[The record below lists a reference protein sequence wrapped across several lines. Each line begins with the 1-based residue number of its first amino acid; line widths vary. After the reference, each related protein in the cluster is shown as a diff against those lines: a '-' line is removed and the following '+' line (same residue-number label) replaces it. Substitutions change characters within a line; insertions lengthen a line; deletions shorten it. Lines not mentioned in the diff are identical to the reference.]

1 MMMGVDKLQARRDFP
16 KDASMSCDDVAVTP
30 RRASRPVTQGAVPR
44 PITTH
49 DTLPTAAVRIADDYK
64 REIGSA

>member
-1 MMMGVDKLQARRDFP
+1 MGVDKLQARRDVP
-16 KDASMSCDDVAVTP
+16 KDAGMSDDIAVTP
-30 RRASRPVTQGAVPR
+30 RRASRPVTRGAVPR

-49 DTLPTAAVRIADDYK
+49 DTLPTAAVRIAGDYK